1 MLSAFYVLAR
11 KITGHTD
18 LSIRAFTAGRNEQ
31 EFQNTIGLFLNCVPF
46 RTDIADC
53 TTFRDIVV
61 ATRETFVDAMAH
73 ELPVHVIEQT
83 FPDFIKPRE
92 DLRTSQFVISNID
105 GQFGDD
111 PAIPIAEGAR
121 AAGHPGNSTHG
132 EASFPPA
139 CDDSDVLC
147 RLRGSNS
154 GVISD
159 QWHGN

>member
-1 MLSAFYVLAR
+1 
-11 KITGHTD
+11 
-18 LSIRAFTAGRNEQ
+18 
-31 EFQNTIGLFLNCVPF
+31 LFLNCVPF
-46 RTDIADC
+46 RTDIANC

-121 AAGHPGNSTHG
+121 AAAERPMEEKESHDIPSGTVWHLSRGASGEQHGAVIFNRDEFDESTVTG
-132 EASFPPA
+132 WTADLRQILADGVREPDQDWRLLAGLAS
-139 CDDSDVLC
+139 
-147 RLRGSNS
+147 RR
-154 GVISD
+154 
-159 QWHGN
+159 